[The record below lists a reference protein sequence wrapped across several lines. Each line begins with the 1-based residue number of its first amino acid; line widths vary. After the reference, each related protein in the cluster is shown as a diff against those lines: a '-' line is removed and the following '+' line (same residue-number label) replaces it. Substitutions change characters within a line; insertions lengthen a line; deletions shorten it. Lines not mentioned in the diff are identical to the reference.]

1 MGNQERIL
9 NRKTDLLGGFFLFTF
24 DYLIRQKK
32 YERFYNR
39 AVQGTY

>member
-1 MGNQERIL
+1 MGNQKCIL
-9 NRKTDLLGGFFLFTF
+9 NKKTALLGGLLFTF
-24 DYLIRQKK
+24 DYLIRKKK